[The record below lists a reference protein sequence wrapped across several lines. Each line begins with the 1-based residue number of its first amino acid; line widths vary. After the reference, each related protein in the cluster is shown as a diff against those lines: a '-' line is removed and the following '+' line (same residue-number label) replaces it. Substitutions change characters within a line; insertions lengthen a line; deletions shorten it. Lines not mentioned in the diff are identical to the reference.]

1 MCAAPVAVL
10 ASTSL
15 RGRRAI
21 RRSPGRVPRRWLW
34 LLVAGAALAASPVA
48 VSAAS
53 TSPDEARFREMAW
66 AGNWEG
72 LKPLGPAVLPRL
84 VRLYG
89 TSSETQRARIAL
101 VFYSLGWKSDEA
113 RRVLMKDVHTA
124 NEDLRLQVQWALGRV
139 SDDPE
144 VVDVLLANLQND
156 ANPLFRDK
164 AACALAYDQI
174 HLTEEQKVRVYEG
187 LIQALANPE
196 PQVRAVSIQALSILT
211 GQTKGFHHLYP
222 EERRERS
229 IALWQKWLEDYRAS
243 L

>member
-1 MCAAPVAVL
+1 M
-10 ASTSL
+10 
-15 RGRRAI
+15 
-21 RRSPGRVPRRWLW
+21 RRSPGRVPRWWLW

-113 RRVLMKDVHTA
+113 RRVLMKDVHTP

-174 HLTEEQKVRVYEG
+174 HLTPEQKVRLLAG
-187 LIQALANPE
+187 LIVALDDPKID
-196 PQVRAVSIQALSILT
+196 VRNAAILALRIHT
-211 GQTKGFHHLYP
+211 GQTRGFNPSGPP
-222 EERRERS
+222 EARRLAVEE
-229 IALWQKWLEDYRAS
+229 WLRWLAEYKAQ